1 MKVSELIEKL
11 KACDPEA
18 VVRVSRFDGGD
29 YDEAP
34 VEYIDELDLT
44 KSLGYKVVDLGG

>member
-18 VVRVSRFDGGD
+18 VVRISVYDNVD
-29 YDEAP
+29 YEVP
-34 VEYIDELDLT
+34 VGEIYELDLT
-44 KSLGYKVVDLGG
+44 KSLGYKVVDLGE